1 MTGFRTRTAGGAAGT
16 AILLLVLLHSQL
28 AVWGAAPP
36 SAPTVLALFGYG
48 RDTVA
53 NFQFTEGLRSALG
66 SGRASRP
73 EYFAEYVDAS
83 RLSSLDYQRRL
94 TFDDE
99 RVDAAGRG
107 LSAPLGLGMG
117 LAVGALAGTL
127 WMENRRR
134 HAAEIEARRH
144 LATMAHLDRRAAM
157 GHLTASLAHQL
168 RQPLGAILRN
178 SEAATAILESDNPNL
193 AELQEIVG
201 DIRKDDKRAAEIIR
215 RVKTLLQN
223 HEVHEEPVQLTQ
235 LVQETVQFMTPDA
248 TASGARIIA
257 TPQAPV
263 VVTGDHVHLQ
273 QILVNLIMNG
283 LDAMAQTPIDLRV
296 VRISTRVSGA
306 VAEMSV
312 ADQGVG
318 IPPGSLL
325 RVFDPFFST
334 KNDGMGMGLSVARSI
349 VEAHKGRIVAE
360 NNIDRGAT
368 IRVFLPIRGRDG
380 GDGRLC

>member
-1 MTGFRTRTAGGAAGT
+1 
-16 AILLLVLLHSQL
+16 
-28 AVWGAAPP
+28 
-36 SAPTVLALFGYG
+36 
-48 RDTVA
+48 
-53 NFQFTEGLRSALG
+53 
-66 SGRASRP
+66 
-73 EYFAEYVDAS
+73 
-83 RLSSLDYQRRL
+83 
-94 TFDDE
+94 
-99 RVDAAGRG
+99 
-107 LSAPLGLGMG
+107 
-117 LAVGALAGTL
+117 
-127 WMENRRR
+127 MENRRR

-144 LATMAHLDRRAAM
+144 LATMADLDRRAAM

-349 VEAHKGRIVAE
+349 VEAHKGQIVAE

>member
-134 HAAEIEARRH
+134 HVAEVEARRH
-144 LATMAHLDRRAAM
+144 LATMADLDRRAAM

-178 SEAATAILESDNPNL
+178 SEAATALL
-193 AELQEIVG
+193 AS
-201 DIRKDDKRAAEIIR
+201 A
-215 RVKTLLQN
+215 
-223 HEVHEEPVQLTQ
+223 
-235 LVQETVQFMTPDA
+235 DA
-248 TASGARIIA
+248 
-257 TPQAPV
+257 
-263 VVTGDHVHLQ
+263 
-273 QILVNLIMNG
+273 
-283 LDAMAQTPIDLRV
+283 
-296 VRISTRVSGA
+296 
-306 VAEMSV
+306 
-312 ADQGVG
+312 
-318 IPPGSLL
+318 
-325 RVFDPFFST
+325 
-334 KNDGMGMGLSVARSI
+334 
-349 VEAHKGRIVAE
+349 
-360 NNIDRGAT
+360 
-368 IRVFLPIRGRDG
+368 
-380 GDGRLC
+380 